1 MLPLR
6 QRLYAEPVFIAWVFT
21 LKPTGW
27 YVICPVP
34 FLFHLRQVHARFFSI
49 GWLCTGGL
57 FELRVPLAPAT
68 EAGMATILVVDD
80 ERIFCDLLKTV
91 LESHGH
97 EVFAACNG
105 REALDLFSQRR
116 PQFTLLDLRM
126 PEMNGIEVLRQIRTI
141 DASAAVMI
149 LTAWGSDDLE
159 KQARQLGV
167 TDFLSKTLALDSVV
181 ASMQRFLPPT
191 SQAVKPQSPPPDQA
205 ESPLPSVE
213 KPKEKRAPPKSR
225 EADRVL
231 LIGSST
237 DTTRFLKQFL
247 TQRGFHV
254 QVADDGPAALQRASK
269 EMPRLIVLDMDLPG
283 MGGPA
288 VIRKLRARQYTGGII
303 MLSSAD
309 DDTSVNLALD
319 MGSVDILGKPVD
331 PERLAVALQVGMLL
345 RVKEASEMPEEIV
358 KCPNGHEGQLTPMQE
373 QPDDNASTPRPGWMC
388 KVCGATVMRC
398 ICGWPL
404 YRDPT
409 TLAFADCRNPDC
421 LLAKRT
427 STRGQKEDPERP
439 R

>member
-1 MLPLR
+1 
-6 QRLYAEPVFIAWVFT
+6 
-21 LKPTGW
+21 
-27 YVICPVP
+27 
-34 FLFHLRQVHARFFSI
+34 
-49 GWLCTGGL
+49 
-57 FELRVPLAPAT
+57 
-68 EAGMATILVVDD
+68 MATILVVDD

-97 EVFAACNG
+97 EVFAAYNG

-126 PEMNGIEVLRQIRTI
+126 PEMSGIEVLRQIRTI

-191 SQAVKPQSPPPDQA
+191 DQA

-247 TQRGFHV
+247 AQRGFHV
-254 QVADDGPAALQRASK
+254 QVADDGPAALQRVSK

-288 VIRKLRARQYTGGII
+288 VIRKLRAGGYTGGII

-309 DDTSVNLALD
+309 DETSVNLALD
-319 MGSVDILGKPVD
+319 MGAVDILGKPVD

-345 RVKEASEMPEEIV
+345 RTKEANEMPEERL
-358 KCPNGHEGQLTPMQE
+358 KCPNGHEGQLTPME
-373 QPDDNASTPRPGWMC
+373 GRTDENASTPQPGWMC

-404 YRDPT
+404 YRDPS
-409 TLAFADCRNPDC
+409 TLAFEDCRNPDC
-421 LLAKRT
+421 ILAQRS
-427 STRGQKEDPERP
+427 STRGKKEDTERP